1 MHNLITHSLAL
12 YTCENTSKK
21 FWFSFFLSI
30 ECAPWLVEKIKKFE
44 LDHLPGSRYSIA
56 SRSIEKS
63 NSIDRLAIEYQ
74 LIKKDWSLFHSI
86 DRKQFSTYWNS
97 WNLNFQKFSKVV
109 FYGFSWT
116 NNHHMNIIDRE
127 WYQNWISLIL

>member
-1 MHNLITHSLAL
+1 MLFTHVKTLRKNSNILSFNRSNVPLDWLKKLKNSNLTIWLVRSILDR
-12 YTCENTSKK
+12 
-21 FWFSFFLSI
+21 LSI
-30 ECAPWLVEKIKKFE
+30 
-44 LDHLPGSRYSIA
+44 DR
-56 SRSIEKS
+56 KS